1 MAEWLERRA
10 HMARAQFHRHAF
22 GNEACSLSRDPAITR
37 EAVQISNRDEYQATG
52 VIPM

>member
-22 GNEACSLSRDPAITR
+22 GNEACSLSQDPAITR